1 MYSSQVLL
9 VEQSPPDCHQVR
21 GVRPMEVIMEVLLMS
36 NLEALLMSGRDL
48 LLILSMRASAD

>member
-1 MYSSQVLL
+1 
-9 VEQSPPDCHQVR
+9 
-21 GVRPMEVIMEVLLMS
+21 MEVIMEVLLMS